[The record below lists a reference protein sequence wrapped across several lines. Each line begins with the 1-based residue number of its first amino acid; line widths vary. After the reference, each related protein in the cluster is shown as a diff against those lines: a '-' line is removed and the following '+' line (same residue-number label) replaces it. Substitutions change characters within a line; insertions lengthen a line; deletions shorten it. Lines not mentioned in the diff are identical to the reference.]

1 MCIPQ
6 IDSVTSLIESSK
18 NLMAA
23 VVETVKASYIASTKY
38 KSSNHTPVVQWRMKA
53 PKKKPLV
60 NDEKARENEMRR
72 SPRYNKT
79 DPKDELAQFD
89 R

>member
-1 MCIPQ
+1 
-6 IDSVTSLIESSK
+6 
-18 NLMAA
+18 MAA

-38 KSSNHTPVVQWRMKA
+38 KTPDQKPIVQWRMKA

-60 NDEKARENEMRR
+60 HNERPKENEMRK
-72 SPRYNKT
+72 SQRYDQS
-79 DPKDELAQFD
+79 DPTDELAQFD